1 MQFQMMDRVR
11 IQPSP
16 LNPRKHFDPEKLQE
30 LAETMLNGVGIIE
43 PLVVR
48 SRPDLNCYELVAG
61 ERRWRAAAIALL
73 DEVPVI
79 VKELSDA
86 QMLEI
91 MVIENN
97 QREDVSALEE
107 ADGFR
112 SLMTIGGLDA
122 DKLAARLG
130 RSVKY
135 VYDRVKLF
143 DMVPAGQQLLQQG
156 RITAGHAILLARLK
170 PEDQLRALDSEN
182 DDVWDHEN
190 ALRDDDEEEAA
201 SLSYVETLNAAA
213 DDYDALK
220 VCSVRELE
228 AWIARHIRFN
238 AFEMAAAAPLEYG
251 DTAEAVMQAQAKTG
265 RGKKVVAITFEYR
278 TPDATRD
285 KNERTYGENAWKRAD
300 AQGEGVCDF
309 SVLGVVVG
317 GRSYGRSFQ
326 VCVAR
331 EKCET
336 HWKAEMRAREKDRK
350 ARQAV
355 GTATK
360 PGKSAEDSWQA
371 RQRKDRER
379 EEAEKKVWVAAT
391 PAIVEACLAKVKA
404 LKVPALVEVILR
416 AEFLDRRGY
425 TDALKHVG
433 VGRADAET
441 SLRALALGSVLSDIS
456 EGEHGYGRKS
466 FIEFAKK
473 SLGVDV
479 APLLKA
485 AVQTSAPKAQGKTSA
500 GKKTKKRAA

>member
-1 MQFQMMDRVR
+1 MQFQMMDRAR

-16 LNPRKHFDPEKLQE
+16 LNPRKYFDPEKLQE

-61 ERRWRAAAIALL
+61 ERRWRAAAIVMIG
-73 DEVPVI
+73 EVPVI
-79 VKELSDA
+79 VKELTDA

-97 QREDVSALEE
+97 QREDVSPLEE

-122 DKLAARLG
+122 DTLAERLG
-130 RSVKY
+130 RSRKY

-143 DMVPAGQQLLQQG
+143 DMVDVGQQLLQDG

-170 PEDQLRALDSEN
+170 PEDQERALDPGNS
-182 DDVWDHEN
+182 DVWRHERS
-190 ALRDDDEEEAA
+190 LDEDE
-201 SLSYVETLNAAA
+201 VEVEDL
-213 DDYDALK
+213 DEVGIYHGLK

-228 AWIARHIRFN
+228 AWIARHVRFN
-238 AFEMAAAAPLEYG
+238 VFEMAAAAPLEFG
-251 DTAEAVMQAQAKTG
+251 DTAEAVMQAQAKSG
-265 RGKKVVAITFEYR
+265 RGKKVVAITLEYR

-285 KNERTYGENAWKRAD
+285 KNERTYGENSWKRAD
-300 AQGEGVCDF
+300 AHGDGACDF

-317 GRSYGRSFQ
+317 GRSYGRSFP

-350 ARQAV
+350 ARQV
-355 GTATK
+355 GAATK

-379 EEAEKKVWVAAT
+379 EEAERKVWVAAT

-416 AEFLDRRGY
+416 AEYVEFNRGGY
-425 TDALKHVG
+425 TDALKQVG
-433 VGRADAET
+433 PGKADADT
-441 SLRALALGSVLSDIS
+441 SLRALAFGCVMNDIG

-473 SLGVDV
+473 TLGVDV

-485 AVQTSAPKAQGKTSA
+485 AVQTSAPKVAKSA
-500 GKKTKKRAA
+500 PAKKSKKRAA